1 MCYCVSAWPYNV
13 FDSANPFRMENDV
26 INPYR
31 KLRGAPGL
39 AGDSDMKRRSSLA
52 ADDVA
57 SSSDILITET
67 ETKTRMIDF
76 SFTETK
82 TNTEKILKTET
93 I

>member
-1 MCYCVSAWPYNV
+1 VHYVSIDKINASIRIQRILKVEIRIRMWILTIFVTLLPRFDLQYVCWDVKPYSV
-13 FDSANPFRMENDV
+13 
-26 INPYR
+26 Y
-31 KLRGAPGL
+31 LTC
-39 AGDSDMKRRSSLA
+39 
-52 ADDVA
+52 
-57 SSSDILITET
+57 SDILITET